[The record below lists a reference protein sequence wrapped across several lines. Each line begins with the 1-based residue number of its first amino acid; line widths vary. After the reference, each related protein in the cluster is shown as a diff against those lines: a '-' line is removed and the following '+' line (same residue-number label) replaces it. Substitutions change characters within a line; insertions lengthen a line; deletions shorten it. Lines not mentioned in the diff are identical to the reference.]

1 MATFGAHLDIELAHF
16 SNFCQYIPKF
26 KSWCPATVESMLN
39 MGLIQVST
47 AFENA
52 LANVGKF
59 KVVSEAGRDGS
70 DGSDAKL
77 STVRHRA
84 RMTAYSAWVSNNS
97 GKTGKLRVQVYERI
111 QNKFY
116 YFVIP
121 KKMHVTVKY
130 LEIPFD
136 LNGNPIRST
145 ARNGKNKWWKCEVF
159 SFQELAK
166 N

>member
-1 MATFGAHLDIELAHF
+1 MATLAAHLDTELAHF

-26 KSWCPATVESMLN
+26 KSWCPKTVKTMLN
-39 MGLIQVST
+39 MGIVQVST
-47 AFENA
+47 AFEHA

-77 STVRHRA
+77 SSVRHRA
-84 RMTAYSAWVSNNS
+84 HMTAYSASVSNTE

-121 KKMHVTVKY
+121 KKLHSTVKY

-136 LNGNPIRST
+136 LQGNPIRST
-145 ARNGKNKWWKCEVF
+145 NRNGKNKWWTCEVS
-159 SFQELAK
+159 SFKELAK

>member
-1 MATFGAHLDIELAHF
+1 MATKNSTLDIESAHF
-16 SNFCQYIPKF
+16 YNFCKYVPGYRR
-26 KSWCPATVESMLN
+26 WCQKTVSSMLEI
-39 MGLIQVST
+39 GLIQVST
-47 AFENA
+47 AFEHA
-52 LANVGKF
+52 LASVGDF
-59 KVVSEAGRDGS
+59 HVISENGCDGS

-84 RMTAYSAWVSNNS
+84 SMTAYSAYVSNTK

-111 QNKFY
+111 KNKFY

-121 KKMHVTVKY
+121 KKLHDKVTY

-136 LNGNPIRST
+136 LDGTPRRSSIRGLNT
-145 ARNGKNKWWKCEVF
+145 WWGCEVS

-166 N
+166 T